1 MRQSAFFQTFRSI
14 LLRQG
19 SASAIFA
26 LQKSLNAQRNKGIS
40 TARTRIVAFGLRKE
54 LKIFCRNP
62 SPRPL
67 VRPLTT
73 LPVDKVG
80 RFNFEPLELP
90 ANRRIFLTRYGDSL
104 YFAPAHIVSVNRQ
117 QQPPVSRA
125 EEAVTAVDVAPADT
139 PPAPKDATLRP
150 ASAGSS
156 LNRGPSAAYRGLC
169 CAHLPSRAAGR
180 AECLRVQRWAL
191 DLCTAANGT
200 SPTCSA

>member
-1 MRQSAFFQTFRSI
+1 M
-14 LLRQG
+14 
-19 SASAIFA
+19 
-26 LQKSLNAQRNKGIS
+26 
-40 TARTRIVAFGLRKE
+40 AFGLRKE

-73 LPVDKVG
+73 LPVDIVG

-104 YFAPAHIVSVNRQ
+104 YFAPAHSVSVNRPTTSHPSRVPSRPWTLPLQ
-117 QQPPVSRA
+117 RHLLRQKMPPF
-125 EEAVTAVDVAPADT
+125 
-139 PPAPKDATLRP
+139 RP
-150 ASAGSS
+150 GSAGSS

-180 AECLRVQRWAL
+180 AECLRVQRCAL

>member
-1 MRQSAFFQTFRSI
+1 MENRSKMRQSAFFQTFRSI

-73 LPVDKVG
+73 LPVGKVG

-117 QQPPVSRA
+117 
-125 EEAVTAVDVAPADT
+125 
-139 PPAPKDATLRP
+139 PPAIRLAYRE
-150 ASAGSS
+150 GSGRCPCRHTS
-156 LNRGPSAAYRGLC
+156 CAKRCHPSACFCRFFVESWAFCGL
-169 CAHLPSRAAGR
+169 SWF
-180 AECLRVQRWAL
+180 V
-191 DLCTAANGT
+191 LC
-200 SPTCSA
+200 SPPQPCSW

>member
-73 LPVDKVG
+73 LPVGKVG

-117 QQPPVSRA
+117 
-125 EEAVTAVDVAPADT
+125 
-139 PPAPKDATLRP
+139 PPAIRLAYRE
-150 ASAGSS
+150 GSGRCPCRHTS
-156 LNRGPSAAYRGLC
+156 CAKRCHPSACFCRFFVESWAFCGL
-169 CAHLPSRAAGR
+169 SWF
-180 AECLRVQRWAL
+180 V
-191 DLCTAANGT
+191 LC
-200 SPTCSA
+200 SPPQPCSW